1 MKSFKFFLAGILI
14 LLVLFFFRPAIAKFL
29 ISLRTLTLS
38 FLDRAFDYKSFND
51 LRLEREKLL
60 YEIENLKK
68 TKPIQKF
75 DYEEAEVFSYYPWNN
90 RASLVIALGTEDG
103 IKENFPVL
111 AASGVLLGKIKS
123 VKRTQSEVLTIFDPS
138 WRSSVAI
145 GDSRTNALLKGGTE
159 PHLELIPQEAKVIAG
174 DGVLNLSSDFPIN
187 YRFGEIAELKKSP
200 KDVWFSAELKVPYK
214 FENLGKVIV
223 LKNFP

>member
-14 LLVLFFFRPAIAKFL
+14 LLVLFFFRPTIAKIL
-29 ISLRTLTLS
+29 ISSRTFFLS
-38 FLDRAFDYKSFND
+38 FSDRVFSYKSFND

-60 YEIENLKK
+60 YEIENLKRER
-68 TKPIQKF
+68 PVQNF
-75 DYEEAEVFSYYPWNN
+75 DYEEAEVFSYYPWSN
-90 RASLVIALGTEDG
+90 RASLIIALGTENG

-145 GDSRTNALLKGGTE
+145 GDSRTNALLRGGVA
-159 PHLELIPQEAKVIAG
+159 PHLELIPQEAKVIVGAG
-174 DGVLNLSSDFPIN
+174 VFNLSSDLPIN
-187 YRFGEIAELKKSP
+187 YRFGEIAELKKSS

-214 FENLGKVIV
+214 FENLEKVIV